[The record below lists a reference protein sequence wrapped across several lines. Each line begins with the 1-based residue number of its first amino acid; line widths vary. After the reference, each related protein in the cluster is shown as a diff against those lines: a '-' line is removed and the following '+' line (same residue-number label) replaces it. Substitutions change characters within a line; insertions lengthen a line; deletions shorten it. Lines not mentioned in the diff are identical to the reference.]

1 MKRVRIARNLIL
13 ADGVVKCR
21 IKRKNKFMEWT
32 SPYQGDRAYSM
43 RAGVMVPKP
52 ALLKW
57 LANVETALAE
67 KRWEALTSTHI
78 RRGTVSISKLID
90 VYEAAAARR
99 RAVAGTPT
107 ERSTRLVV
115 QRVRQIARAAGVAE
129 NETIDKLTPETIDKW
144 IAKRVLDQTTP
155 DRPRE
160 KALAVAADLLNS
172 ARGIFARWALEEYRR
187 QGIEI
192 PDCVL
197 RWPRPATAWRPQ
209 WHDPPRELKLRTLEA
224 AKELRRDQPRVWVLF
239 HVLLSF
245 GCRPNDA
252 LKLRLSDFQMMPGA
266 NGMRRCLVYRPN
278 KTQNRNAKTV
288 TIPVPDRVWN
298 ELTIARAAADWKDEL
313 VVPSIPGHRGRQQ
326 VQEDL
331 NKWMRSIGWTRE
343 HFYAGAYNLRKLFT
357 SAVLVAAGEQ
367 AASDY
372 CGSSIAMVRRHY
384 GAFYTERLPEI
395 DAAAIMQG

>member
-13 ADGVVKCR
+13 ADGMVKCR

>member
-1 MKRVRIARNLIL
+1 MKRIRIARNLV
-13 ADGVVKCR
+13 ACDGVVKCR
-21 IKRKNKFMEWT
+21 IKRKGKFREWT
-32 SPYQGDRAYSM
+32 APYQGDKAYSV
-43 RAGVMVPKP
+43 RDGVITPKP

-57 LANVETALAE
+57 LATVETALAE
-67 KRWEALTSTHI
+67 QRWEALGATHI
-78 RRGTVSISKLID
+78 RRGTITIARLID
-90 VYEAAAARR
+90 VYLAAAERR
-99 RAVAGTPT
+99 RAIAGTPT
-107 ERSTRLVV
+107 ERSAGFVV
-115 QRVRQIARAAGVAE
+115 QRIRHIARAAGIAE
-129 NETIDKLTPETIDKW
+129 SDTIDRLTPEVIDKW

-197 RWPRPATAWRPQ
+197 RWPRPATSWRPQ
-209 WHDPPRELKLRTLEA
+209 WQDPPRELKLRTLEA

-298 ELTIARAAADWKDEL
+298 ELTVARAAADWKDEL

>member
-99 RAVAGTPT
+99 RAIAGTPT
-107 ERSTRLVV
+107 ERSAGFVV
-115 QRVRQIARAAGVAE
+115 QRIRHIARAAGIAE
-129 NETIDKLTPETIDKW
+129 SDTIDRLTPEVIDKW

-197 RWPRPATAWRPQ
+197 RWPRPATSWRPQ
-209 WHDPPRELKLRTLEA
+209 WQDPPRELKLRTLEA

-278 KTQNRNAKTV
+278 KTQNRNARTV
-288 TIPVPDRVWN
+288 TIPVPDRV
-298 ELTIARAAADWKDEL
+298 
-313 VVPSIPGHRGRQQ
+313 
-326 VQEDL
+326 
-331 NKWMRSIGWTRE
+331 
-343 HFYAGAYNLRKLFT
+343 
-357 SAVLVAAGEQ
+357 
-367 AASDY
+367 
-372 CGSSIAMVRRHY
+372 
-384 GAFYTERLPEI
+384 
-395 DAAAIMQG
+395 

>member
-1 MKRVRIARNLIL
+1 
-13 ADGVVKCR
+13 
-21 IKRKNKFMEWT
+21 
-32 SPYQGDRAYSM
+32 
-43 RAGVMVPKP
+43 
-52 ALLKW
+52 
-57 LANVETALAE
+57 
-67 KRWEALTSTHI
+67 
-78 RRGTVSISKLID
+78 
-90 VYEAAAARR
+90 
-99 RAVAGTPT
+99 
-107 ERSTRLVV
+107 
-115 QRVRQIARAAGVAE
+115 
-129 NETIDKLTPETIDKW
+129 
-144 IAKRVLDQTTP
+144 
-155 DRPRE
+155 
-160 KALAVAADLLNS
+160 LAVAADLLNS

-197 RWPRPATAWRPQ
+197 RWPRPATSWRPQ
-209 WHDPPRELKLRTLEA
+209 WQDPPRELKLKTLAEA
-224 AKELRRDQPRVWVLF
+224 MVLRQTQPMVWILF

-252 LKLRLSDFQMMPGA
+252 LNLRLSDFQMMPCA

-288 TIPVPDRVWN
+288 TIPVPDRVWR
-298 ELTIARAAADWKDEL
+298 ELLEARSSAGCDDEL

-326 VQEDL
+326 VQEEL
-331 NKWMRSIGWTRE
+331 NKWMRSIGWSRQ

>member
-21 IKRKNKFMEWT
+21 IKRQNKFMEWT

-144 IAKRVLDQTTP
+144 IAKRVLDQTTS

-197 RWPRPATAWRPQ
+197 RWPRPATSWRPQ
-209 WHDPPRELKLRTLEA
+209 WQDPPRELKLKTLAEA
-224 AKELRRDQPRVWVLF
+224 MVLRQTQPKVWILF
-239 HVLLSF
+239 HVILSF

-252 LKLRLSDFQMMPGA
+252 LNLRLSDFQMMPGA

-288 TIPVPDRVWN
+288 TIPVPDRVWR
-298 ELTIARAAADWKDEL
+298 ELLEARSSAGCGDEL

-326 VQEDL
+326 VQEEL
-331 NKWMRSIGWTRE
+331 NKWMRSIGWSRQ

-395 DAAAIMQG
+395 DAAAVMRG

>member
-21 IKRKNKFMEWT
+21 IKRQNKFMEWT

-144 IAKRVLDQTTP
+144 IAKRVLDQTTS

-197 RWPRPATAWRPQ
+197 RWPRPATSWRPQ
-209 WHDPPRELKLRTLEA
+209 WQDPPRELKLKTLAEA
-224 AKELRRDQPRVWVLF
+224 MVLRQTQPKVWILF
-239 HVLLSF
+239 HVILSF

-252 LKLRLSDFQMMPGA
+252 LNLRLSDFRMMPGA

-288 TIPVPDRVWN
+288 TIPVPDRVWR
-298 ELTIARAAADWKDEL
+298 ELLEARSSAGCGDEL

-326 VQEDL
+326 VQEEL
-331 NKWMRSIGWTRE
+331 NKWMRSIGWSRQ

-395 DAAAIMQG
+395 DAAAVMRG